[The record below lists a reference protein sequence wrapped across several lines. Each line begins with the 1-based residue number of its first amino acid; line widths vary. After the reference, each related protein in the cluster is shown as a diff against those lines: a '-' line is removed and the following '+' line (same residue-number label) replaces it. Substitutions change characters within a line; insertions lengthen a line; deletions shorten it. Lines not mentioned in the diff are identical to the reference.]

1 MSASHSDSVPHLF
14 FLCAS
19 ALSVRQECETK
30 SGVLSGWVGGGHS
43 GILSENYPRVSPPL
57 TKFTT
62 PFFGE

>member
-1 MSASHSDSVPHLF
+1 MSASHLF

-30 SGVLSGWVGGGHS
+30 SGVFSGWVGGSHS
-43 GILSENYPRVSPPL
+43 GILSENYPCVSPPL

-62 PFFGE
+62 SFFGE